1 MQDALAQG
9 VLGLTDATT
18 NEWGYFALSLSLNC
32 LIGFDLLKLLVVLFQ
47 MGFVLKYLANR
58 QQLTIFL
65 ANTNSDQLDSPLCV
79 ARDFVIAVL
88 YLCLSSFKRQFC
100 RISCSLWS
108 H

>member
-9 VLGLTDATT
+9 VLGLTDAIAG
-18 NEWGYFALSLSLNC
+18 EWGYCALSLSLNC

-47 MGFVLKYLANR
+47 KGFVLKYLANR

-65 ANTNSDQLDSPLCV
+65 ANTNSNQLYSPLCV
-79 ARDFVIAVL
+79 DRDFVIAVF
-88 YLCLSSFKRQFC
+88 YLCLSCFKRQFC